1 MFVPQEKELEMP
13 TFDMDLELD
22 GIVSY
27 DLSTEIDFM
36 NQYADF

>member
-1 MFVPQEKELEMP
+1 MP
-13 TFDMDLELD
+13 DFDMDLELD

-27 DLSTEIDFM
+27 DLNSEVDFV